1 MKTFNRHMMAIAN
14 KQIERTNIIGMRKMI
29 NASLRADQGLSNPRR
44 STVVPMSY
52 IDSLYRAIYHNCPIV
67 LGELHDSGVKLLQ
80 DRRYKSRWTPSQ
92 QFTIDRIAKF
102 RLVDWYNVDRFH
114 VVPIFRVIGFDGV
127 PFDFYNV
134 SWQSGG
140 NGPKVVS

>member
-29 NASLRADQGLSNPRR
+29 NASLRADHGLSTSRC
-44 STVVPMSY
+44 STVVPMSD
-52 IDSLYRAIYHNCPIV
+52 IDSLYRAIYHSCPIV

-80 DRRYKSRWTPSQ
+80 DRRYKSRWTPAQ
-92 QFTIDRIAKF
+92 QFTIDRIAQF
-102 RLVDWYNVDRFH
+102 QLVNWYNFDRFH
-114 VVPIFRVIGFDGV
+114 VTPVYRVIGFDGA
-127 PFDFYNV
+127 PFDFHNLA
-134 SWQSGG
+134 WQSGG